1 MCAGENMLAIIWY
14 HSITMHSG
22 EDFRP
27 KILIFIK
34 I

>member
-1 MCAGENMLAIIWY
+1 VQESIFLPSSG
-14 HSITMHSG
+14 ITMHSG
-22 EDFRP
+22 KDFRP